1 MVTIEETTLIHK
13 PLQVTYSRRLPSVQQ
28 VGGKAYGIYWLTQR
42 GFNTPPTWTLTVE
55 AFDYVLRRA
64 GLTSLAL
71 NIWREIDSVGG
82 EWGEIQR
89 ALERLEPQRA
99 EIVAKLHELP
109 IDPQLAMILHELPRH
124 VYWAVRSSA
133 NVEDNAAYTFAG
145 QFTSHLYVPTGQ
157 PLWEAICDVWASL
170 FAREALGYCAQRHT
184 PLPKMAVILQP
195 TGPITAEH
203 RSGVVFSHSPIAAF
217 PGVLIQATFGMG
229 YTVVEGLGGDLY
241 SVVGEEVTVHPMRPP
256 RIRITGPLGF
266 TEESSTPPGLSLTE
280 EEALRLAR
288 DVTSI
293 AEQWGRPVD
302 VEFTWRQGEEPL
314 YVQVRSTTE
323 QGG

>member
-1 MVTIEETTLIHK
+1 MAEETTLIHK
-13 PLQVTYSRRLPSVQQ
+13 PLQVTHTRRLPSVQQ
-28 VGGKAYGIYWLTQR
+28 VGGKAYGIYWLALR
-42 GFNTPPTWTLTVE
+42 GFNVPPTWTLTVE

-71 NIWREIDSVGG
+71 EIWRRIASVGKNWD
-82 EWGEIQR
+82 EVQEML
-89 ALERLEPQRA
+89 ARLEPKRA
-99 EIVAKLHELP
+99 ELVQRLRDLP
-109 IDPQLAMILHELPRH
+109 MDPQLAVILHELPRH

-133 NVEDNAAYTFAG
+133 NVEDNSAYTFAG
-145 QFTSHLYVPTGQ
+145 QFSSHLYIPTGQ
-157 PLWEAICDVWASL
+157 PLWRAICDVWASL
-170 FAREALGYCAQRHT
+170 FAREALGYCAQRRT

-195 TGPITAEH
+195 TGPITVEH

-241 SVVGEEVTVHPMRPP
+241 SVEGEKVTIHPMRPP

-266 TEESSTPPGLSLTE
+266 TEESPTPPGLSLTE
-280 EEALRLAR
+280 DEARQLAR
-288 DVTSI
+288 DVISI

-323 QGG
+323 QRG

>member
-1 MVTIEETTLIHK
+1 MAEETTFLHR
-13 PLQVTYSRRLPSVQQ
+13 PLQVTHTRRLPAVQQ
-28 VGGKAYGIYWLTQR
+28 VGGKAYGLYWLAQR

-64 GLTSLAL
+64 QLTALAL
-71 NIWREIDSVGG
+71 EIWRGIAEVG
-82 EWGEIQR
+82 ERWDAIQET
-89 ALERLEPQRA
+89 LERLEPKRA
-99 EIVAKLHELP
+99 EIVARLQSLP
-109 IDPQLAMILHELPRH
+109 MDPQMAQVLHELPRH

-145 QFTSHLYVPTGQ
+145 QFSSHLYVPTGQ
-157 PLWEAICDVWASL
+157 PLWRAICDVWASL

-241 SVVGEEVTVHPMRPP
+241 SVVDDQVTVHPMRPP

-266 TEESSTPPGLSLTE
+266 TEESPTPPGLSLTE
-280 EEALRLAR
+280 EEAWRLAR
-288 DVTSI
+288 DVSAI
-293 AEQWGRPVD
+293 ATQWGRPVD
-302 VEFTWRQGEEPL
+302 VEFTWKQGELPL

>member
-1 MVTIEETTLIHK
+1 MATEETTLIHR
-13 PLQVTYSRRLPSVQQ
+13 PLQVTHTRRLPSAQQ
-28 VGGKAYGIYWLTQR
+28 VGGKAYGIYWLTQH
-42 GFNTPPTWTLTVE
+42 GFNAPPTWTLTVE

-64 GLTSLAL
+64 QLTSLAL
-71 NIWREIDSVGG
+71 DIWREIADVGEG
-82 EWGEIQR
+82 WEEIQ
-89 ALERLEPQRA
+89 ATLERLEPKRA
-99 EIVAKLHELP
+99 EIVAQLRQVPL
-109 IDPQLAMILHELPRH
+109 DPQMARILHELPRH

-157 PLWEAICDVWASL
+157 PLWEAIRDVWASL

-203 RSGVVFSHSPIAAF
+203 RSGVVFSHSPIPAF

-241 SVVGEEVTVHPMRPP
+241 SVEGEKVTINPMRPP

-266 TEESSTPPGLSLTE
+266 TEESPTPPGLSLTE

-288 DVTSI
+288 DVTAI

-302 VEFTWRQGEEPL
+302 VEFTWRKGEKPL

-323 QGG
+323 QRG

>member
-1 MVTIEETTLIHK
+1 MSNEPTLLQK
-13 PLQVTYSRRLPSVQQ
+13 PLHLAATRFIPPVHR
-28 VGGKAYGIYWLTQR
+28 VGGKAYGLYWLAAH
-42 GFNTPPTWTLTVE
+42 GFETPMTWTLTVD
-55 AFDYVLRRA
+55 AFDYALQRA
-64 GLTSLAL
+64 KLTTLAL
-71 NIWREIDSVGG
+71 DIWRELSQVRESWSD
-82 EWGEIQR
+82 IQ
-89 ALERLEPQRA
+89 AMLERLEPKRA
-99 EIVAKLHELP
+99 EMVAQLRKLEM
-109 IDPQLAMILHELPRH
+109 DPRLTTLLHELPRH
-124 VYWAVRSSA
+124 FYWAVRSSA

-145 QFTSHLYVPTGQ
+145 QFSSHLYVPTGQ
-157 PLWEAICDVWASL
+157 MLWEAIRDVWASL
-170 FAREALGYCAQRHT
+170 FAKEALAYCAQRHT

-203 RSGVVFSHSPIAAF
+203 RSGVVFSHSPIPTF
-217 PGVLIQATFGMG
+217 RGTLIQATFGMG

-241 SVVGEEVTVHPMRPP
+241 VVSDGQVTVHPMRPP

-266 TEESSTPPGLSLTE
+266 TEEAPPPEGLALSE

-302 VEFTWRQGEEPL
+302 VEFTWRKGEKPL

-323 QGG
+323 QKTA